1 MQNLLWNASMK
12 YISTLYAQPNS
23 RKADPMKQIE
33 WEELHKTGSCKQVK
47 DSFYSSSSGFYENK
61 TSNIDL
67 QNAIIMMYILK
78 LSLIL

>member
-33 WEELHKTGSCKQVK
+33 WEELH
-47 DSFYSSSSGFYENK
+47 
-61 TSNIDL
+61 
-67 QNAIIMMYILK
+67 
-78 LSLIL
+78 